1 MSCIIPLPAC
11 RPCLARRLGAETFSI
26 ETMSL
31 RGMQLANA
39 LEARRGKR
47 GGFQE
52 GFHSNNRTHKSSL
65 LIGERLDTHH

>member
-1 MSCIIPLPAC
+1 
-11 RPCLARRLGAETFSI
+11 
-26 ETMSL
+26 
-31 RGMQLANA
+31 LANA

-65 LIGERLDTHH
+65 LISETTLITDRLCMSLPTGTMEKPSRLLPC